1 MLRKRNLL
9 LAAAASAVLMV
20 ASIAGVAAQQGG
32 GPDSDAGDA
41 GPGRCDEF
49 VARLATNLGVGE
61 AELRAALQLTAT
73 QAIDEGV
80 AAGRIPEAKAAEMKA
95 RIAAGDAGRLCGGR
109 HRPDGD
115 RGPGR
120 GLARYILA
128 EVAEAIGIEPPQL
141 REELQDSTPAEV
153 AAAHGVDRATLKAT
167 LVAHV
172 TEHLDQ
178 LVAGGKLTEE
188 RRAELLAKLDE
199 RIEQFLDSTPGEHHG
214 GPGGAGQT

>member
-32 GPDSDAGDA
+32 EPAGDA

-109 HRPDGD
+109 QGPGGD

-141 REELQDSTPAEV
+141 REELRDSTPAEV

-172 TEHLDQ
+172 TEHLGQ
-178 LVAGGKLTEE
+178 LVADGKLTEE
-188 RRAELLAKLDE
+188 RRAELLAKLDQ

-214 GPGGAGQT
+214 PGGAGQT